1 MKKVRTDPVAR
12 FPEEYKKVCEY
23 FEAYKEMFGA
33 EDVER
38 TSRDTLSSADR
49 LGIQYYA
56 TRYGR

>member
-1 MKKVRTDPVAR
+1 MAR